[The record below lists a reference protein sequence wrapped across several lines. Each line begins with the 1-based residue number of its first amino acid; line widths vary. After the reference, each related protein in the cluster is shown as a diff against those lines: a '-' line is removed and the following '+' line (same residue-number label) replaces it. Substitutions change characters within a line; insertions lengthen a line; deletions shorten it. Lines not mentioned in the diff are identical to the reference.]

1 MDSDGEF
8 GYTDLEGLLPYKI
21 PVRGVMGDSHASL
34 LALGCLEKGM
44 TKASYGTGSSI
55 MMNTGDKRAVSEN
68 GLVTSIAWKRGG
80 KLSYVL
86 EGNVN
91 YSAAVIS
98 WLRDDLGLISS
109 PAETEALARSANAAD
124 TAYLVP
130 AFTGL
135 GMPHWNSGAKAL
147 ICGMTRL
154 TGKAEIVRAALNG
167 IAYQIYDVLEAM
179 EKDAGMPIDSLRVD
193 GGASSNGYLMQF
205 QSDILAC
212 SVQRAQAEELSA
224 AGAAYMAGIA
234 AGVCTDD
241 VFSSYS
247 YRAYSPEISDE
258 ARQKLLSGWRGA
270 LKMVISAAK

>member
-1 MDSDGEF
+1 
-8 GYTDLEGLLPYKI
+8 
-21 PVRGVMGDSHASL
+21 
-34 LALGCLEKGM
+34 
-44 TKASYGTGSSI
+44 
-55 MMNTGDKRAVSEN
+55 
-68 GLVTSIAWKRGG
+68 
-80 KLSYVL
+80 
-86 EGNVN
+86 
-91 YSAAVIS
+91 
-98 WLRDDLGLISS
+98 
-109 PAETEALARSANAAD
+109 
-124 TAYLVP
+124 
-130 AFTGL
+130 
-135 GMPHWNSGAKAL
+135 
-147 ICGMTRL
+147 
-154 TGKAEIVRAALNG
+154 GKAEIVRAALNG